1 MKIKLKDYKGI
12 TLLALIITIIVLLIL
27 AVVAIT
33 SINKNNI
40 INHTKEAKEKYSVA
54 EEKEKIILATHEA
67 ILKGKGT
74 IDKSGVESGMNS
86 QFPNNGYQK
95 IDWNE
100 SDEYVRVLITTSKR
114 QYKITLNTGDV
125 EYEKYPGLKVGDIVN
140 YTAPVSFDITWRV
153 LRIENGQVLLV
164 SHDDVESL
172 DLNSENL
179 SDKQLKVWD
188 KTTQSYQNA
197 ENYLDEVCSKY
208 LNTKYAIEGRCI
220 NVDDIDKIT
229 GYDKTTFD
237 RGSTGKYGNEIA
249 YKRIQDPNYQY
260 IYRLYYQLN
269 NSGQWIKSNAD
280 FNVDDNYFAQLNLTK
295 DNTLKNNFY
304 AYDITRINDKN
315 DKNYNIYNALFK
327 SYGYD
332 RGYWLNSS
340 FAYAPDPENSCWG
353 IFSMRCYADKTYVS
367 GEVLL
372 GYGSTTSKTER
383 GIRPVITLKSDIKLT
398 ETSEGS
404 SIWNIVE

>member
-74 IDKSGVESGMNS
+74 IDKSGVESGMDS

-100 SDEYVRVLITTSKR
+100 SDEYVRVLITVSKR

-220 NVDDIDKIT
+220 NVDDIDKIS
-229 GYDKTTFD
+229 GYNKTTFD

-249 YKRIQDPNYQY
+249 YKKDLRFPDEPNDYY
-260 IYRLYYQLN
+260 LYYQLN
-269 NSGQWIKSNAD
+269 NSGQWICTNYI
-280 FNVDDNYFAQLNLTK
+280 DNNYLTQWNLTK

-304 AYDITRINDKN
+304 AYGITRINDTN

-332 RGYWLNSS
+332 GGYWLNSS
-340 FAYAPDPENSCWG
+340 FAYAPEPMDVSWG
-353 IFSMRCYADKTYVS
+353 IFSMHCYESRTS
-367 GEVLL
+367 INGEVLM
-372 GYGSTTSKTER
+372 GYGSTTSKTKR
-383 GIRPVITLKSDIKLT
+383 GIRPVITLRSDIKLT